1 MTHHRAIR
9 AIDASTIELLA
20 GDTAAA
26 ENELRTGYR
35 MLEEIGDVHVR
46 PTIAAYLA
54 AVLAYEGRFADADEF
69 ARFAESHAWED
80 DIVTQVMWRVAGALV
95 RAAAEEADDAER
107 LAREAVALAAP
118 TDFLDLQATALL
130 AVARVL
136 RATGSPDAASAAAE
150 AQVVYE
156 RKGNVVGAGWAARL
170 VETAPTPE

>member
-1 MTHHRAIR
+1 
-9 AIDASTIELLA
+9 
-20 GDTAAA
+20 
-26 ENELRTGYR
+26 
-35 MLEEIGDVHVR
+35 
-46 PTIAAYLA
+46 
-54 AVLAYEGRFADADEF
+54 
-69 ARFAESHAWED
+69 
-80 DIVTQVMWRVAGALV
+80 LV
-95 RAAAEEADDAER
+95 RAAAEEADEAER

-150 AQVVYE
+150 AQAVYE